1 MTGPAAAATIELARS
16 HEAAGRTDAAYRT
29 YLQTGHVDD
38 AARLLLVHGR
48 TAEAADV
55 LLSAVAKLPRPFDAV
70 AVDRVRRATALLVQA
85 GKAARCLQV
94 LAWFGDESLMNA
106 TAERIA
112 EAGAFV
118 EAGTTLA
125 RHGDATRALHWLLR
139 VPRSDER
146 YGPAAV
152 EVVRALVRGAALTMA
167 VDRFLAEFIRRGPT
181 DDESADAF
189 YALAALY
196 ARRALPE
203 NAMEVLQRLVDKR
216 PGFKDAEAQRSRLE
230 HEVLGSTDALAR
242 VLNEDA
248 AFAAQSSRRAVGELV
263 VAPATSLTGL
273 EPTVPA
279 PPVGTDETLASKVSL
294 DNTTTP
300 NARKT
305 TSRSQA
311 RMDAAF
317 SIPTN
322 AAGADDGGSRGGQDG
337 GRDDEQVTTL
347 SFAPGSTVAKRY
359 RIVDVVGRGGMSIV
373 YKAEDLE
380 LRETLALKLFTQPT
394 NEEAIQRFKQEIK
407 LARQL
412 LHDNIIRVYDLGHAL
427 GARFL
432 TMELLIGEDLHAK
445 MTRGISLRDGC
456 SMLAQACDGLD
467 VAHKLGVVHR
477 DIKPENLFVTNNN
490 IVKVMDFGIAKQL
503 RNQGLTLAGMVVGTP
518 EYMAPEQAH
527 GHMQVSPAADLYSIG
542 IILYALATGQL
553 PFRHPEFVPLLLMH
567 VQQAPVP
574 PRQLNN
580 GCPVEVEAFILQLLS
595 KNAADRPQSAAAVA
609 EHLRSFQRRGIV

>member
-1 MTGPAAAATIELARS
+1 VTGPAAAATIELGRAQ
-16 HEAAGRTDAAYRT
+16 EAAGQTDAAYRT

-38 AARLLLVHGR
+38 AARLLLAHGR

-70 AVDRVRRATALLVQA
+70 AVDRIRRATALLAQA

-94 LAWFGDESLMNA
+94 LAWFGDESLMNT
-106 TAERIA
+106 TAERLA

-167 VDRFLAEFIRRGPT
+167 VDRFLAEFIRRGPA
-181 DDESADAF
+181 DDDSADAF

-216 PGFKDAEAQRSRLE
+216 PGFKDADAQRTRLE
-230 HEVLGSTDALAR
+230 HVVLGSTDALAR
-242 VLNEDA
+242 VLDEDA
-248 AFAAQSSRRAVGELV
+248 AFAAASSRRAVAELV
-263 VAPATSLTGL
+263 VAPATNWSGFESTN
-273 EPTVPA
+273 PA
-279 PPVGTDETLASKVSL
+279 APVGVEEPPTST
-294 DNTTTP
+294 NTSESTKTP
-300 NARKT
+300 ANKT
-305 TSRSQA
+305 RSQA
-311 RMDAAF
+311 RKDAA
-317 SIPTN
+317 SSAPGN
-322 AAGADDGGSRGGQDG
+322 AVAAGDVVNSA
-337 GRDDEQVTTL
+337 GRDGASDNEQVTTL
-347 SFAPGSTVAKRY
+347 SFSPGSTVAKRY
-359 RIVDVVGRGGMSIV
+359 RIIDVVGRGGMSIV

-394 NEEAIQRFKQEIK
+394 NEEAIERFKQEIK

-432 TMELLIGEDLHAK
+432 TMELLLGEDLHAK

-456 SMLAQACDGLD
+456 TVLAQACDGLD
-467 VAHKLGVVHR
+467 VAHAVGVVHR
-477 DIKPENLFVTNNN
+477 DIKPENLFVTNTNV
-490 IVKVMDFGIAKQL
+490 VKVMDFGIAKQL

-527 GHMQVSPAADLYSIG
+527 GHMQVTPAADLYSIG

-574 PRQLNN
+574 PRQINS
-580 GCPVEVEAFILQLLS
+580 GCPVEVETFILQLLS